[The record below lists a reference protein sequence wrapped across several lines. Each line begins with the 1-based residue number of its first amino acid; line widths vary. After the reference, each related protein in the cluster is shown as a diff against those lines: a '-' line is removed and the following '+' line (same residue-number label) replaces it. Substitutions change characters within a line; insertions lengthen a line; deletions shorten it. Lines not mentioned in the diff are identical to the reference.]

1 MKRETQNIL
10 LILLGGALVKIAAN
24 GDYLRYVKPAQ
35 QPWIITGGAV
45 MVLLGAVAIVRDL
58 VTSRRPAPD
67 GPGGHGGGAEYGEL
81 GGPGGHGGRAAHG
94 SEAGLGGHAAHGS
107 ELVLGGPGGHGGPA
121 AHGSE
126 VELGG
131 PGEHGGHAD
140 HGGPGEHRDHA
151 TDGGR
156 AAHGSE
162 VELGG
167 HGEHVDHAAHV
178 DPGEH
183 GDHSHSARPAWL
195 LLVPVL
201 AVFLV
206 APPALGADSV
216 IRTEARAPSS
226 AAVANAAAFPPLPPG
241 NVVPLAVNDFVT
253 RAGWDAA
260 GTLNGRTVSL
270 TGFVVH
276 TGGSTLLARLV
287 ISCCAADAFPVTVR
301 LRGGQADHLASDAWI
316 QVTGRVV
323 PGTATK
329 DNSYTP
335 DFIPASVTPVPPPKD
350 PYEY

>member
-10 LILLGGALVKIAAN
+10 LILLGGALVKIAVN

-58 VTSRRPAPD
+58 VASRRAVPD
-67 GPGGHGGGAEYGEL
+67 EHEEPDEHE
-81 GGPGGHGGRAAHG
+81 
-94 SEAGLGGHAAHGS
+94 GHA
-107 ELVLGGPGGHGGPA
+107 
-121 AHGSE
+121 
-126 VELGG
+126 
-131 PGEHGGHAD
+131 
-140 HGGPGEHRDHA
+140 
-151 TDGGR
+151 
-156 AAHGSE
+156 
-162 VELGG
+162 
-167 HGEHVDHAAHV
+167 
-178 DPGEH
+178 
-183 GDHSHSARPAWL
+183 HSARPAWL

-216 IRTEARAPSS
+216 IRTEARVPSS
-226 AAVANAAAFPPLPPG
+226 AAVANAAAFPPLPAG
-241 NVVPLAVNDFVT
+241 NVVPLPVNEFVS
-253 RAGWDAA
+253 RAGWDSA
-260 GTLNGRTVSL
+260 GTLTGRTVSL

-276 TGGSTLLARLV
+276 TDGSTLLARLV

-301 LRGGQADHLASDAWI
+301 LRGGEADHLASDAWI
-316 QVTGRVV
+316 QVTGEVV

-335 DFIPASVTPVPPPKD
+335 DLTPTSVTPVPTPKD

>member
-10 LILLGGALVKIAAN
+10 LILLGGALVKIAVN

-35 QPWIITGGAV
+35 QPWIVAGGAV
-45 MVLLGAVAIVRDL
+45 MVLLGAVAIARDL
-58 VTSRRPAPD
+58 LARRAVPLDHD
-67 GPGGHGGGAEYGEL
+67 G
-81 GGPGGHGGRAAHG
+81 
-94 SEAGLGGHAAHGS
+94 
-107 ELVLGGPGGHGGPA
+107 
-121 AHGSE
+121 
-126 VELGG
+126 
-131 PGEHGGHAD
+131 
-140 HGGPGEHRDHA
+140 
-151 TDGGR
+151 
-156 AAHGSE
+156 
-162 VELGG
+162 
-167 HGEHVDHAAHV
+167 
-178 DPGEH
+178 
-183 GDHSHSARPAWL
+183 HSHSARPAWL

-216 IRTEARAPSS
+216 IRTEARVPAS
-226 AAVANAAAFPPLPPG
+226 AAAANAAAFPPLPAG
-241 NVVPLAVNDFVT
+241 DVIPLPVNEFVS

-276 TGGSTLLARLV
+276 TEGRTLLARLV

-301 LRGGQADHLASDAWI
+301 LRGGEAGHLASDAWI
-316 QVTGRVV
+316 QVTGRLV

-335 DFIPASVTPVPPPKD
+335 DFTPDSVTPAPTPKD